1 MWQSSEEN
9 KTEEK
14 TSREQLAA
22 KERRRLQNRIAQR
35 NHRTLSIPYP
45 EENRRPK
52 LSDMNR

>member
-14 TSREQLAA
+14 TPREQLAA

-52 LSDMNR
+52 LSDTNR